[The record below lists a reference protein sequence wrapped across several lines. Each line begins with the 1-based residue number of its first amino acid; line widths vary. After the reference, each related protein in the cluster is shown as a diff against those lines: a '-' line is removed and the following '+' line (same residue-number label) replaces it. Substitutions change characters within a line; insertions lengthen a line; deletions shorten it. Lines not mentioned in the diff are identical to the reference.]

1 MSALPSCLHHWY
13 CLDSATAL
21 FLLLPC
27 VHHCLVFTTA
37 LFHLSPCHLHLCHV
51 STAAFSSP
59 TPYLHHSLV
68 STTTLSPL
76 PLITTAAL
84 YPQLPC
90 FYSQPPSCF
99 RQCPVS
105 SKALP
110 TLPSCFHCQLFS
122 SASLSPPLPRLHNLV
137 FITALSLLPPHLH
150 LCIFSVSTLSLPPP
164 YLCNSLVSAPAFFH
178 CRLVSIA
185 AYVYRRLWQ

>member
-1 MSALPSCLHHWY
+1 MFTTPLTLPPYSFWHSLFFDIVLSLTQPCPHCRLVFTTG
-13 CLDSATAL
+13 TAL
-21 FLLLPC
+21 TLPLPCFLLLPC

-37 LFHLSPCHLHLCHV
+37 LFHVSPYHLHLCHV

-59 TPYLHHSLV
+59 TPCLHHSLV

-110 TLPSCFHCQLFS
+110 TLPS
-122 SASLSPPLPRLHNLV
+122 
-137 FITALSLLPPHLH
+137 
-150 LCIFSVSTLSLPPP
+150 
-164 YLCNSLVSAPAFFH
+164 
-178 CRLVSIA
+178 
-185 AYVYRRLWQ
+185 